1 MNYDNPIAS
10 LFPGTSGRVVAA
22 LVRLHAEGVR
32 TVETQVI
39 AARASVVPEQLRK
52 VATRLALLGLLAFPI
67 DEQITLV
74 REHVMW
80 DALSQVDDPQPRI
93 DALVADVID
102 EQSTAAGGRNAETII
117 AAGLGGPVAVGT
129 ASAFPDE
136 LHLALVVRDPA
147 TCDLPLAALAER
159 ISRATGN
166 ACRVDLVAV
175 DDRATLTS
183 THRIVSQRS
192 EPTPSDL
199 DLLPDHS
206 RSATP

>member
-74 REHVMW
+74 REPW
-80 DALSQVDDPQPRI
+80 QVPESLAYGEH
-93 DALVADVID
+93 ALVPLR
-102 EQSTAAGGRNAETII
+102 AGETIPWKLI
-117 AAGLGGPVAVGT
+117 
-129 ASAFPDE
+129 
-136 LHLALVVRDPA
+136 
-147 TCDLPLAALAER
+147 
-159 ISRATGN
+159 
-166 ACRVDLVAV
+166 
-175 DDRATLTS
+175 
-183 THRIVSQRS
+183 
-192 EPTPSDL
+192 
-199 DLLPDHS
+199 
-206 RSATP
+206 

>member
-1 MNYDNPIAS
+1 M
-10 LFPGTSGRVVAA
+10 AA
-22 LVRLHAEGVR
+22 
-32 TVETQVI
+32 
-39 AARASVVPEQLRK
+39 
-52 VATRLALLGLLAFPI
+52 
-67 DEQITLV
+67 
-74 REHVMW
+74 
-80 DALSQVDDPQPRI
+80 
-93 DALVADVID
+93 
-102 EQSTAAGGRNAETII
+102 
-117 AAGLGGPVAVGT
+117 GT